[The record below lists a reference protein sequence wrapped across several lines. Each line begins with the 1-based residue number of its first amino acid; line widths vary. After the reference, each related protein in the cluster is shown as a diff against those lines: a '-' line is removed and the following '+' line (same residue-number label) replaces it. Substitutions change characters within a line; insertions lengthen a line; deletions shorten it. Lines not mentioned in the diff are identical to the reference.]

1 MLYEEKIIETI
12 PVGPLGLI
20 PLKSCTGLGKKVDD
34 YLVEWRRE
42 RESEHKSTIA
52 FSGYQRDS
60 YILEAN
66 TPRFGSGEGK
76 GTIEES
82 VRGDDLYIMVDV
94 CNYSLTYS
102 LFGMTNHMSP
112 DDHFQD
118 LKRIIAA
125 AAGKARRINVIMPFL
140 YESRQHKRSGR
151 ESLDC
156 AMALQELVN
165 MGVENIITFDAH
177 DPRVQ
182 NSIPLK
188 GFETVQPIYQFLKH
202 LLKNEPDL
210 QIDSDHMMV
219 ISPDE
224 GGTSRAIYFA
234 NMLGLDMGMFYKRRD
249 YTKIVNGRNPIVAH
263 EFLGSSVEGKDVLII
278 DDMISSG
285 ESMLDVAKELKRRK
299 ARKVFICATFGLF
312 TGGLA
317 KFDQYYQDGLI
328 DRILTT
334 NLVYQT
340 PELLS
345 REYYI
350 SCDLSKYIAL
360 IIDNLNHD
368 SSLSELLNPT
378 KRINR
383 LLERYRAGER

>member
-234 NMLGLDMGMFYKRRD
+234 RKRRTD
-249 YTKIVNGRNPIVAH
+249 H
-263 EFLGSSVEGKDVLII
+263 
-278 DDMISSG
+278 
-285 ESMLDVAKELKRRK
+285 
-299 ARKVFICATFGLF
+299 
-312 TGGLA
+312 
-317 KFDQYYQDGLI
+317 
-328 DRILTT
+328 
-334 NLVYQT
+334 
-340 PELLS
+340 
-345 REYYI
+345 
-350 SCDLSKYIAL
+350 
-360 IIDNLNHD
+360 
-368 SSLSELLNPT
+368 
-378 KRINR
+378 
-383 LLERYRAGER
+383 